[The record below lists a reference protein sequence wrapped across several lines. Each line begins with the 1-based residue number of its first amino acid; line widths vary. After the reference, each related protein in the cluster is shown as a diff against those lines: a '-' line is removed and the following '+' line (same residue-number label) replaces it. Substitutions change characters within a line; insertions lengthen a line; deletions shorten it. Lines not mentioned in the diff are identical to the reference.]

1 MASSGPQSVDA
12 SGLASGL
19 PTAVGDGWYL
29 VGHMTNAGGM
39 FDGNSNLSSTYS
51 YGNYSNNPYGT
62 SDFYRSFPVNLE
74 NELLGP
80 LR

>member
-1 MASSGPQSVDA
+1 MASTGPQSVDA

-39 FDGNSNLSSTYS
+39 FEATL
-51 YGNYSNNPYGT
+51 T
-62 SDFYRSFPVNLE
+62 SPAPTHTVLIPTILTALRTFIARS
-74 NELLGP
+74 
-80 LR
+80 RQI